1 MDPMNEHSIPPE
13 APLAAPEAPVDG
25 TSLAQNPA
33 NQGKV
38 TKRKSNGETRARN
51 AQARHPIQN
60 IREVFGYLRRY
71 KGQVFVLKVDDC
83 LLGKPLFPLLIK
95 DIVLLQNAGIQ
106 VVLVPGA
113 KQSIDQVLATYAV
126 SSPMQGS
133 TRITSPEA
141 MPLVKLG
148 ASNVTNVLISLLAEN
163 EAHGVVGN
171 WVRARAMGVLSG
183 VDFQQTGRVEKVNV
197 QLIRNMLEDH
207 LIPII
212 PNIGWNVV
220 GRDYNL
226 NSNELAVAV
235 AKALQASKLF
245 FVGSEAG
252 IPVVEDCPFAEPQEL
267 KSGLFSNLDPEECQQ
282 LLTHFRDALQP
293 VHQELITLALQACAS
308 GVDRVHIIDG
318 SSDGILLREV
328 FSSAGLGTM
337 IYGKEYDH
345 LHPAGPQDIPEILRM
360 MQPYVDDGIL
370 VQRSAETL
378 GEELENY
385 FVYRLDDAVQGCGAI
400 RQHTAEKSAE
410 VYALAVDPVY
420 AGKGIGKRI
429 VQYLLERA
437 KKAGAKQAFLLT
449 TQTSD
454 FFMRLGFKEAGREA
468 LPAAKQAAYNTN
480 RNSKVLVKPL

>member
-1 MDPMNEHSIPPE
+1 MGACLDEGVGIAMSEVNGSADKIKKGRH
-13 APLAAPEAPVDG
+13 
-25 TSLAQNPA
+25 QPA
-33 NQGKV
+33 
-38 TKRKSNGETRARN
+38 S
-51 AQARHPIQN
+51 HPIQT

-71 KGQVFVLKVDDC
+71 KGQVFVLKIDDS
-83 LLGKPLFPLLIK
+83 LLGKPLFSLLIK
-95 DIVLLQNAGIQ
+95 DIVLLQEAGIQ

-126 SSPMQGS
+126 ASPMQGT

-148 ASNVTNVLISLLAEN
+148 ASNVTNVLISLLSEN

-171 WVRARAMGVLSG
+171 WVRARAMGVLGG
-183 VDFQQTGRVEKVNV
+183 VDYQQTGRVEKVNV
-197 QLIRNMLEDH
+197 QLIRNMLDDH

-235 AKALQASKLF
+235 AKALRATKLF
-245 FVGSEAG
+245 FVGVEGG
-252 IPVVEDCPFAEPQEL
+252 IPVVENCPFVEPQEL
-267 KSGLFSNLDPEECQQ
+267 KSGVFSNLDPEEGRQ
-282 LLTHFRDALQP
+282 LLNAFGDSIRPEHR
-293 VHQELITLALQACAS
+293 ELIALALQACEA

-318 SSDGILLREV
+318 SKDGILLREV

-337 IYGKEYDH
+337 IYAKEYDH
-345 LHPAGPQDIPEILRM
+345 IHPAGPQDIPEILRI

-370 VQRSAETL
+370 VQRSAEAV
-378 GEELENY
+378 GEDLES
-385 FVYRLDDAVQGCGAI
+385 FWVYKVDDAVQGCCAM
-400 RQHTAEKSAE
+400 RLHTPHRSAE
-410 VYALAVDPVY
+410 IFALAVDPIY
-420 AGKGIGKRI
+420 SGKGVGHRI
-429 VQYLLERA
+429 VSFLLEKAR
-437 KKAGAKQAFLLT
+437 KAGARQAFLLT

-468 LPAAKQAAYNTN
+468 LPAEKQAAYNTD
-480 RNSKVLVKPL
+480 RNSRVLARTLS